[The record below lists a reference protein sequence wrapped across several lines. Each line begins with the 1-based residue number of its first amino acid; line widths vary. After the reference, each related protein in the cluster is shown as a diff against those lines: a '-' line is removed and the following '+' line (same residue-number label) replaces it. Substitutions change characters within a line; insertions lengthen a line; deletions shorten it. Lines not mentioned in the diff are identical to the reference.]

1 MQTFNLLI
9 ATPET
14 TVFHDDIVAAIFP
27 GTEGRFEI
35 LAHHAPIIAMV
46 KTGYVEITDKQ
57 RKKHRISIQ
66 EGFFEFVHMKGTL
79 LSYTLKS

>member
-9 ATPET
+9 TTPEAT
-14 TVFHDDIVAAIFP
+14 LFHDDILAAILP

-46 KTGYVEITDKQ
+46 KVGYVEITDIKK
-57 RKKHRISIQ
+57 KKHRISIQ
-66 EGFFEFVHMKGTL
+66 EGFFEFYHQKGML
-79 LSYTLKS
+79 LSR